1 MGWLPISPPQA
12 STISGEVDALAL
24 FMLAVSLLIALG
36 VFVCIVAFVVKYRR
50 RPGNDIGQPARHTA
64 PIEIAWT
71 IVPLALAMIPFVW
84 GARIYLQEAQP
95 PPDALEVY
103 VVAKQWMWKVQ
114 YEGGQEDIDELHVP
128 IGRPV
133 RVTLISQDVI
143 HDFFVPDFRVH
154 QDVLP
159 NRYTTIWFQATQP
172 GEHRL
177 FCSQYCGTNHSMMTG
192 RVVAMT
198 PADFANWLKTQ
209 PYLSPA
215 GKGEQL
221 FNQLGCNTCHRN
233 DTYRRAPVLEGLYG
247 RPVQLNNGQ
256 TVIADDAYVRE
267 SILNPGAKIVNG
279 WENIMPS
286 FSGRLTDAQ
295 VDSLVAYVHAIGGPN
310 PAVPPPSPPNNLILT
325 PTAGS

>member
-1 MGWLPISPPQA
+1 VQ
-12 STISGEVDALAL
+12 TD
-24 FMLAVSLLIALG
+24 SLLLVLLLISLG
-36 VFVCIVAFVVKYRR
+36 FVVLVGGLIVTFCLLYRR
-50 RPGNDIGQPARHTA
+50 RPGNEWPAEVRGSNL
-64 PIEIAWT
+64 IEIAWT
-71 IVPLALAMIPFVW
+71 LPLIGLALVVFVW
-84 GARIYLQEAQP
+84 AGAQYLQIARP
-95 PPDALEVY
+95 PANAMNVY

>member
-1 MGWLPISPPQA
+1 VGFIGLVIGFRRGPANLVPVGFVAPPLFVAPAILAPLGLGIIAFGWGGYL
-12 STISGEVDALAL
+12 
-24 FMLAVSLLIALG
+24 
-36 VFVCIVAFVVKYRR
+36 
-50 RPGNDIGQPARHTA
+50 
-64 PIEIAWT
+64 
-71 IVPLALAMIPFVW
+71 
-84 GARIYLQEAQP
+84 YLQEAKP
-95 PPDALEVY
+95 PANAYQID
-103 VVAKQWMWKVQ
+103 VVAKQWMWKAQ
-114 YEGGQEDIDELHVP
+114 HPGGQEEIDEIHVP
-128 IGRPV
+128 VGQPV
-133 RVTLISQDVI
+133 RINLTSQDVV
-143 HDFFVPDFRVH
+143 HDFSVPDFRIRY
-154 QDVLP
+154 DVMP
-159 NRYTTIWFQATQP
+159 GQYTTVWFEATQP
-172 GEHRL
+172 GQYQL
-177 FCSQYCGTNHSMMTG
+177 YCAQYCGASHPLMTG
-192 RVVAMT
+192 WVIAMT
-198 PADFANWLKTQ
+198 RTDFANWLTNGRA
-209 PYLSPA
+209 YLSPA

-295 VDSLVAYVHAIGGPN
+295 VDSLVAYVHSIGGPN